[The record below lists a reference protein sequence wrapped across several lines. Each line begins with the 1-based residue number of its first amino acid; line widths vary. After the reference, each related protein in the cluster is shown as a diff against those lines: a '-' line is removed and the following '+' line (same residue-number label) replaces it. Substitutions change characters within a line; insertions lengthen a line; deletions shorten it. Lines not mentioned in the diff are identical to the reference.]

1 MKKYYNLIMWILIYL
16 GFTILVF
23 GLTGCANLDMVE
35 QNKADAEYRKATQEY
50 VVSQKSK
57 TQDNQLSGPIEMPQE
72 WMDQWEQRQVEE
84 QIENSIIGVHN
95 ETISNGQ

>member
-1 MKKYYNLIMWILIYL
+1 MNKELLHWV
-16 GFTILVF
+16 LVIVATSICF
-23 GLTGCANLDMVE
+23 FLLTGCANLDMVE
-35 QNKADAEYRKATQEY
+35 QNKKETEYRKQTHEY
-50 VVSQKSK
+50 VESQKSRK
-57 TQDNQLSGPIEMPQE
+57 QDNQLSGPIEMPQE